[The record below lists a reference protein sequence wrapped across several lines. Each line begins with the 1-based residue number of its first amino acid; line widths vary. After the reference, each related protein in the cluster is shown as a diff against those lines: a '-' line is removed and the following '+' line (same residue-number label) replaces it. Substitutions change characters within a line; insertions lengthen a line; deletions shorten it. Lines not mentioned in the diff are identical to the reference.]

1 MTEQRKEELLS
12 LWWKET
18 NEDETQ
24 EWRDELTADEQ
35 AVVENWD
42 YDFANEIAQMIQDS
56 WEGLDHGNKE

>member
-35 AVVENWD
+35 GST
-42 YDFANEIAQMIQDS
+42 ICSKLIKS
-56 WEGLDHGNKE
+56 S